1 MTGFPEAFEE
11 RMRGLLGPEYEA
23 FRGSLEEERLQG
35 LRANGLKAS
44 EEGAGEEFQKRF
56 QEKFQGFGLSPV
68 PWAADG
74 FYYSSAA
81 RPGKS
86 PFHEAGAYY
95 IQEPSAMAV
104 VSLLDPRPGER
115 VLDLCAAPGG
125 KTSHAASRMGGRGL
139 LVSNEIHPARARILS
154 QNVERM
160 GCRNAVVTC
169 QDPAGLTEYFPEFFD
184 KIIVDAPC
192 SGEGMFRKDQEAREQ
207 WSPENVALCAGRQRQ
222 ILHCAAA
229 MLRPGGMLVYSTC
242 TFERG
247 ENEGQIADFL
257 ARHAEF
263 SLVKQELLLPHEVRG
278 EGHFAAVL
286 EKRTGARED
295 ACPHPVRRV
304 PAAERA
310 YAEFAASFFA
320 VPPEGSVTALEGG
333 RMFLLPAGMPA
344 LPVRTLRAG
353 VELGTFDGKRFTPAH
368 ALAMAAKR
376 EELARFVSLSAEEAE
391 RYLRGETLPCEA
403 ENGWCAVGYG
413 GCPLGLGK
421 AVNGILKNHYPKGLR
436 KM

>member
-11 RMRGLLGPEYEA
+11 RMRGRLGPEYEA

-242 TFERG
+242 TFAPE
-247 ENEGQIADFL
+247 
-257 ARHAEF
+257 
-263 SLVKQELLLPHEVRG
+263 
-278 EGHFAAVL
+278 
-286 EKRTGARED
+286 ED
-295 ACPHPVRRV
+295 
-304 PAAERA
+304 
-310 YAEFAASFFA
+310 
-320 VPPEGSVTALEGG
+320 EGSVESFLEDHPEFQIVQG
-333 RMFLLPAGMPA
+333 
-344 LPVRTLRAG
+344 RTLPGLSSGRRSG
-353 VELGTFDGKRFTPAH
+353 WEDGGSWPPPSHLAAPGGGGG
-368 ALAMAAKR
+368 ALSGPSQKG
-376 EELARFVSLSAEEAE
+376 
-391 RYLRGETLPCEA
+391 RG
-403 ENGWCAVGYG
+403 G
-413 GCPLGLGK
+413 GGSPGGSDACL
-421 AVNGILKNHYPKGLR
+421 
-436 KM
+436 